1 MVRWNPPG
9 EVFMRDLEPT
19 IRSREL
25 GDGLRQAIEQAGLT
39 GEHAAH
45 VLGWSPSKMSRLL
58 SGKRN
63 ATEVDVAAI
72 LGMCRVKGKERD
84 RLLSLCQ
91 EQNTP
96 GWLQQHGSRLPKQLM
111 TLIDHENRAMTYSD
125 IQPMLV
131 PGLLQTSDY
140 ARAVLSRIANVP
152 ADEVDDRVAA
162 RLARQSLFS
171 RERPARFTF
180 YVHESVLRT
189 PVGGPVVM
197 SEQLHHLLRMAVRP
211 YITLRV
217 LPVVLGAHAASAG
230 PFILLEFAEFR
241 PVVYLESATS
251 SLFLEKKEEIAAYQR
266 ILGALAETTLGE
278 RESKE
283 LIATLATELY
293 ADREDPDDRA

>member
-1 MVRWNPPG
+1 
-9 EVFMRDLEPT
+9 MRDLEPT

-25 GDGLRQAIEQAGLT
+25 GDGLRRAIEQAGLN

-45 VLGWSPSKMSRLL
+45 VLGWSPSRVSRLL
-58 SGKRN
+58 SGKRSP
-63 ATEVDVAAI
+63 TEVDVAAI

-84 RLLSLCQ
+84 RLLALCQ

-96 GWLQQHGSRLPKQLM
+96 GWLQQHGSRLPKQLV
-111 TLIDHENRAMTYSD
+111 TLIDHENQAVTYSD

-140 ARAVLSRIANVP
+140 ARAVISRIATVP
-152 ADEVDDRVAA
+152 PGEVDDRVAA

-171 RERPARFTF
+171 QERPARFTF

-189 PVGGPVVM
+189 PVGGSAVM

-217 LPVVLGAHAASAG
+217 IPVALGAHAASAG
-230 PFILLEFAEFR
+230 PFIYMEFAEFR
-241 PVVYLESATS
+241 PVVYMESETS
-251 SLFLEKKEEIAAYQR
+251 SLFLEKKEETAAYQG

-278 RESKE
+278 KESKE
-283 LIATLATELY
+283 LIATVATELY
-293 ADREDPDDRA
+293 AGRKDHDERA